1 MMKQSQKEQL
11 DLIVNE
17 GGEVTDILESLV
29 RKLGHY
35 KSTLAIAKQ
44 IGVSPNTL
52 YYIAHGNHKGTS
64 INVAQSILNGLGYEL
79 VIRKKEEAAT

>member
-1 MMKQSQKEQL
+1 MISQWQREQL
-11 DLIVNE
+11 DSIVNE

-35 KSTLAIAKQ
+35 KSTLALAKQ

-52 YYIAHGNHKGTS
+52 YYISHGNHKGTS
-64 INVAQSILNGLGYEL
+64 VNVAQSILNGLGYEL
-79 VIRKKEEAAT
+79 VIRRKEE